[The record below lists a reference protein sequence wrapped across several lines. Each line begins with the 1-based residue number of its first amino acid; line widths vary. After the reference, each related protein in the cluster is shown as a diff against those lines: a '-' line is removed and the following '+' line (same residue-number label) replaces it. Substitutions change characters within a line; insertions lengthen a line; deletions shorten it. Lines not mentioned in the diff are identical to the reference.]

1 MFNTLELTGRA
12 ATHVQ
17 LVPTFRCQLHPGVIK
32 PLREM
37 RQQAARAGIDL
48 YPVSGFRD
56 FARQAAIWNAKFRG
70 ERPVLDRTGQPL
82 DPLVLDAPA
91 RLDALLA
98 WSALPGASRHHWG
111 TDFDVVDRAAL
122 PEGYDVQL
130 VPSEYAPGGVFAR
143 LADWLDE
150 HAERFGFF
158 RPYATDRG
166 GVQPEAW
173 HLSYAPLAA
182 LALAALTPGV
192 LADAIAT
199 AQIEGRDAIL
209 ARLDDLHARFVA
221 SIDAP
226 VRRSL
231 PA

>member
-1 MFNTLELTGRA
+1 MFNPLELTGRA

-17 LVPTFRCQLHPGVIK
+17 LVPALRCQLHPGVVE
-32 PLREM
+32 PLREL
-37 RQQAARAGIDL
+37 RRQAARAGIDL

-56 FARQAAIWNAKFRG
+56 FTRQAAIWNAKFRG
-70 ERPVLDRTGQPL
+70 ERPVLDRAGQPL
-82 DPLVLDAPA
+82 DALALDAPA
-91 RLDALLA
+91 RVDALLA

-111 TDFDVVDRAAL
+111 TDFDVIDRTAL

-130 VPSEYAPGGVFAR
+130 VPAEYAPGGVFAR
-143 LADWLDE
+143 LADWLE
-150 HAERFGFF
+150 ENAGRCGFF

-182 LALAALTPGV
+182 VALAALTPAV
-192 LADAIAT
+192 LAEAIAT
-199 AQIEGRDAIL
+199 AEIEGRDAIL

-226 VRRSL
+226 AAQAL